1 MTDPTSVI
9 GRELEAFSATPERGQ
24 LAFFA
29 QVLGQTDPTYFD
41 LDAARAKG
49 YPDLPVPPTFLFSL
63 ELRRPNPRGILAELG
78 IDMRSVLHGEQR
90 FDYMSM
96 AFAGETLDFTGKYVD
111 YYEKKGGAM
120 RFLVRETTVSR
131 GGSAIA
137 VLKNVLI
144 ARQLE
149 LSS

>member
-1 MTDPTSVI
+1 MIDPSSII
-9 GRELEAFSATPERGQ
+9 GRELSSFSAVPERGQ

-49 YPDLPVPPTFLFSL
+49 HPDLPVPPTFLFSL
-63 ELRRPNPRGILAELG
+63 ELRRPNPRGILTELG
-78 IDMRSVLHGEQR
+78 IDMRSVLHGEQEFR
-90 FDYMSM
+90 YPAM
-96 AFAGETLDFTGKYVD
+96 AFAGQQLDFTGTYVD

-120 RFLVRETTVSR
+120 RFLVRQTEVKR
-131 GGSAIA
+131 DGEPIA

-144 ARQLE
+144 SRQLE
-149 LSS
+149 LTS

>member
-1 MTDPTSVI
+1 MTDIDTII
-9 GRELEAFSATPERGQ
+9 GRELPSFSAVPERGQ

-41 LDAARAKG
+41 VEAAHAKG

-63 ELRRPNPRGILAELG
+63 ELKRPDPRGILTELG
-78 IDMRSVLHGEQR
+78 IDMRSVLHGEQE
-90 FDYMSM
+90 FTYQAM

-120 RFLVRETTVSR
+120 RFLVRETQVRR
-131 GGSAIA
+131 GDEPIA